1 LIDSLAVK
9 KLLSY
14 AIGPSTVS
22 SVETSFVVQTLGKGI
37 TNRNEG
43 TPHPTLGSKGP
54 GRRRLPLPRRPG
66 RDRH

>member
-1 LIDSLAVK
+1 
-9 KLLSY
+9 
-14 AIGPSTVS
+14 VS